1 MNAISLTK
9 DHWQTISRAIESCM
23 EDHYN
28 EIRKYAADDSGA
40 YCEMMDEFEKL
51 AGVRAL
57 LNQAMQ
63 QPAA

>member
-9 DHWQTISRAIESCM
+9 DQWQTISCAVDSAL
-23 EDHYN
+23 EDYYN
-28 EIRKYAADDSGA
+28 EIRKYADDESGA

-57 LNQAMQ
+57 LNQALEQ
-63 QPAA
+63 QAA